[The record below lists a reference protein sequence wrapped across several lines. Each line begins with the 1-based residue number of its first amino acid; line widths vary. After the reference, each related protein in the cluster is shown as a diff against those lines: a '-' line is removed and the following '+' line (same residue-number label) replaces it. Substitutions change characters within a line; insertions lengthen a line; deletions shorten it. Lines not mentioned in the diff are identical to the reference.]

1 VLSLRLHLWD
11 LCSPHWTWTGDRWT
25 SGNSWLRPVPTP
37 ALNARLVCDH
47 DGRVGLVVRERTS
60 AKSAIK
66 SVDHEPVTV
75 ADVGVVVARAHTSVG
90 EYLTVELQPNRVRLS
105 AGPFGTA
112 PLYLAR
118 RGDVLHGSWHLPDLR
133 TFIYTDELLDRAVA
147 RRLTRQARY
156 SADTIFPGVQRLTER
171 ATATFTHSSLVVTY
185 PQAAEHIL
193 QPREL
198 RPGADVVDA
207 FDNLLA
213 EIVASTPAVSGPVGI
228 ELSGGADSANVALTL
243 AARHNGAVT
252 SFGLMVDGPIGD
264 AQQRR
269 RQDMISR
276 FGLRD
281 TTVRASDHPPFTSTG
296 VRGLGVPHDPT
307 SAYYREAFDA
317 LRDAVAASGTS
328 VICTGLGGDELCA
341 RHPEEYTSGPA
352 PVELPPWLGPTTCTA
367 LDDVDMNL
375 APVAAI
381 TLPTLMALGTHNPT
395 YLAAGIWPVSPL
407 AHPTLVRFGEQLPLE
422 WRVGKRVLRERL
434 RRAGLAADIADPP
447 QPETFSELMQLG
459 LRRYG
464 LPLLK
469 DMTRESLLV
478 DLGYLDHGALTRA
491 YDDAMS
497 AARIPSILCD
507 AISLEVGLRSLNQAE
522 CRS

>member
-1 VLSLRLHLWD
+1 MLSLRLHLWD
-11 LCSPHWTWTGDRWT
+11 LCSPHWIWSGDRWT
-25 SGNSWLRPVPTP
+25 NGNSWLRPVPTP
-37 ALNARLVCDH
+37 ALDAQLIYDH
-47 DGRVGLVVRERTS
+47 NSRVGLVVWERTS
-60 AKSAIK
+60 VRCATRP
-66 SVDHEPVTV
+66 VDHEPAMV
-75 ADVGVVVARAHTSVG
+75 ADVGAVVARAHASTG
-90 EYLTVELQPNRVRLS
+90 EYLTVLLEPGGVRLA

-112 PLYLAR
+112 PLYLVR

-133 TFIYTDELLDRAVA
+133 TFIHPDELLDRAVA

-156 SADTIFPGVQRLTER
+156 SADTIFPSVQRLTER
-171 ATATFTHSSLVVTY
+171 ATATFTHSDLVLTY
-185 PQAAEHIL
+185 PPAAEHVL
-193 QPREL
+193 QPRQL
-198 RPGADVVDA
+198 RPGVNVVGA
-207 FDNLLA
+207 FDELLTQIIA
-213 EIVASTPAVSGPVGI
+213 GTPAARGPVGI

-252 SFGLMVDGPIGD
+252 SFGLVLDGPIGD

-281 TTVRASDHPPFTSTG
+281 TTVRASDHPPFAPSG
-296 VRGLGVPHDPT
+296 VRGLMVPHDPT

-317 LRDAVAASGTS
+317 LRDAIAIAGTP
-328 VICTGLGGDELCA
+328 VICTGLGGDEVCA
-341 RHPEEYTSGPA
+341 RHPEEYTAGPA
-352 PVELPPWLGPTTCTA
+352 PVELPPWLGPTTCAA
-367 LDDVDMNL
+367 LANVDVNL

-407 AHPTLVRFGEQLPLE
+407 AHPALVRFGEQLPLE
-422 WRVGKRVLRERL
+422 WRIGKRLLRERL
-434 RRAGLAADIADPP
+434 RRAGLAAETADPP
-447 QPETFSELMQLG
+447 QPETFTELMQLG

-478 DLGYLDHGALTRA
+478 DLGHLDPGALVCA
-491 YDDAMS
+491 YETAVS
-497 AARIPSILCD
+497 AARIPSMLCD

-522 CRS
+522 CRP